1 MPGTARP
8 RASSGQSGDG
18 SRLRGLRAT
27 IGLVWMDSHAL
38 GMVAA
43 GAVDR
48 GYQGGANGLV
58 GVRRVKG
65 ATAMEPLIILGGV
78 LAAAIL
84 VWTVA
89 NSWRG

>member
-1 MPGTARP
+1 M
-8 RASSGQSGDG
+8 S
-18 SRLRGLRAT
+18 
-27 IGLVWMDSHAL
+27 GLVWVDSRAL

-43 GAVDR
+43 GAVGR
-48 GYQGGANGLV
+48 EHQGGADGLV

>member
-1 MPGTARP
+1 
-8 RASSGQSGDG
+8 
-18 SRLRGLRAT
+18 
-27 IGLVWMDSHAL
+27 
-38 GMVAA
+38 MVAA
-43 GAVDR
+43 GVVDR
-48 GYQGGANGLV
+48 EHHGGADDLV

-89 NSWRG
+89 NPWRG